1 MKHRLVFFVVASV
14 AAAGTYALAHAPGQR
29 PAQPAGQTA
38 TQGGR
43 APHEQGRIPIL
54 EYHLVGGEKDSRW
67 GRSAEHFRRDLELLY
82 ARGYRPITTAQLVD
96 GEIDVPARLSPVV
109 FTFDDAS
116 PSQFRYL
123 EQGGAKSVDPSSAVG
138 IWLAFNRAH
147 PDWKNRATFCV
158 LSGAA
163 AGHNFF
169 GDRGIEGQK
178 SAWRF
183 EKLKFLA
190 DQGFEL
196 CAHTLWHADLAKY
209 SDAVVQEQIARNV
222 LAIDSAVSGYKVRT
236 FALPLGNW
244 PKNRPLAW
252 AGTWRNPKTGQEV
265 RYSFDAVLEVS
276 GAAVPSPASE
286 RFNPHALQRIQVFG
300 NALEQT
306 LDLLDKSGDRFVSGG
321 TGRVVKRATSGA
333 RE

>member
-1 MKHRLVFFVVASV
+1 MKHRLVFLVVASV
-14 AAAGTYALAHAPGQR
+14 AAAGTCALAYAQGQR

-96 GEIDVPARLSPVV
+96 GEIDVPAGLSPVV

-123 EQGGAKSVDPSSAVG
+123 EQGGAKRVDPSSAVG

-169 GDRGIEGQK
+169 GDRGIDGQK

-236 FALPLGNW
+236 FALPLGEW

-252 AGTWRNPKTGQEV
+252 AGTWRNPKSGQEV
-265 RYSFDAVLEVS
+265 WYSFDAVLEVS
-276 GAAVPSPASE
+276 GAAVPSPASV

-321 TGRVVKRATSGA
+321 TGRVVKRVTSGA

>member
-1 MKHRLVFFVVASV
+1 MKQLLSALLAVSV
-14 AAAGTYALAHAPGQR
+14 AAASTGSQ
-29 PAQPAGQTA
+29 AQQGVPPRA
-38 TQGGR
+38 TNE
-43 APHEQGRIPIL
+43 HGRIPIL
-54 EYHLVGGEKDSRW
+54 EYHLIGADKDSRW
-67 GRSAEHFRRDLELLY
+67 GRSAAHFRSDLEMLY
-82 ARGYRPITTAQLVD
+82 ARGYRPVTVAQLVD
-96 GEIDVPARLSPVV
+96 GDIDIPAGMSPVV

-116 PSQFRYL
+116 PSQFRYI
-123 EQGGAKSVDPSSAVG
+123 EQGGTKAIDPKSGVG

-147 PDWKNRATFCV
+147 ADWKNRATFCV

-169 GDRGIEGQK
+169 GDRGVEGQQ

-222 LAIDSAVSGYKVRT
+222 LAIDSAVTGYKVRT
-236 FALPLGNW
+236 FALPLGDW

-252 AGTWRNPKTGQEV
+252 SGVWHDPKSGRAV
-265 RYSFDAVLEVS
+265 PYAFDAVLEVS
-276 GAAVPSPASE
+276 GAPVPSPWSN
-286 RFNPHALQRIQVFG
+286 RFNSHALQRVQVYEK
-300 NALEQT
+300 ALEQM
-306 LDLLDKSGDRFVSGG
+306 LDQLDKAGDRFVSAGPSRVPRRG
-321 TGRVVKRATSGA
+321 TAGA
-333 RE
+333 RAPL

>member
-1 MKHRLVFFVVASV
+1 MKHGLLVLLVTTV
-14 AAAGTYALAHAPGQR
+14 AATGAHVPAYAQGQR
-29 PAQPAGQTA
+29 LARSPAQTPVQSLRGTN
-38 TQGGR
+38 
-43 APHEQGRIPIL
+43 EQGRIPIL

-67 GRSAEHFRRDLELLY
+67 GRSADHFRRDLELLY
-82 ARGYRPITTAQLVD
+82 SRGYRPITVAQLVD
-96 GEIDVPARLSPVV
+96 GEIDVPAGLSPVV

-138 IWLAFNRAH
+138 IWLAFNRTH

-169 GDRGIEGQK
+169 GDKGIEGQK

-196 CAHTLWHADLAKY
+196 CAHTLWHADLSKY

-236 FALPLGNW
+236 FALPLGDW

-252 AGTWRNPKTGQEV
+252 AGMWRNPTSGQEV

-276 GAAVPSPASE
+276 GAPVPSPASE

-306 LDLLDKSGDRFVSGG
+306 LDLLEKSGDRFVSGG
-321 TGRVVKRATSGA
+321 SGRVTKRASSGP